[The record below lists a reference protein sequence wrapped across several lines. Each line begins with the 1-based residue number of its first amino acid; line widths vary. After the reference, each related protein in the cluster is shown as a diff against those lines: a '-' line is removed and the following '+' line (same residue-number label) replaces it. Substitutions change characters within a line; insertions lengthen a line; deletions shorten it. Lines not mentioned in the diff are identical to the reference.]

1 MYINKNIVR
10 EEISKL
16 LVVLNNYNLNILI
29 KKGSGIYIEGDEKDI
44 RIMLVLFLFKYID
57 KYRLNIDE
65 IEYFYIVDIIIV
77 KNIMFIIEEDMDI
90 RFIDIL
96 FK

>member
-16 LVVLNNYNLNILI
+16 SVALNNYNLNIST

-44 RIMLVLFLFKYID
+44 RIMLVSFLFKYID

-65 IEYFYIVDIIIV
+65 IEYFHIVDIIIV
-77 KNIMFIIEEDMDI
+77 KT
-90 RFIDIL
+90 
-96 FK
+96 